1 MRFALSTEQL
11 DFAGELRKILE
22 AGQVP
27 AAVRAWAAGDPATG
41 RALLRQVADMGA
53 FGLIVDEKYDGADAT
68 PVDLVVALIELGRGA
83 VLGPVIET
91 AAVIPALLQRLPDS
105 SAAQRWL
112 PALASGDALGT
123 ITFELQRAVAL
134 DADIAEPVLMTV
146 DGRLMLGH
154 RSTDPGADGS
164 PQLEDSGAAA
174 GASESTRDRNPR
186 AATVGSAAGQTHV
199 RAAPKTEA
207 ATSGAGTSGTGT
219 SGAVTSIDPA
229 RILVRVIADELVADG
244 PGVGAAIDYAFDVG
258 VLACAAQLL
267 GAGRAILEQTTGYAK
282 QRKQFGRAIGEF
294 QAVKQQLADVLIALD
309 LAEPLLYRAALTL
322 ESSDRARDVSAAV
335 VACGDA
341 AHRAARAGL
350 QVHGAIGYTA
360 EFDLSL
366 WLTKVAALR
375 TAWGTADFHR
385 GRIASALRF
394 ATPVASTN

>member
-11 DFAGELRKILE
+11 DFATELRKILE

-27 AAVRAWAAGDPATG
+27 AAVRAWADGDATKG
-41 RALLRQVADMGA
+41 RALLRQVADMGV

-83 VLGPVIET
+83 VPGPVIEST
-91 AAVIPALLQRLPDS
+91 AVIPALLQRFPED
-105 SAAQRWL
+105 APAQRWL
-112 PALASGDALGT
+112 SALASGDALGT
-123 ITFELQRAVAL
+123 VTFEPQRGIAL
-134 DADIAEPVLMTV
+134 DADIAEPVLVAT
-146 DGRLMLGH
+146 DGRLTLGLP
-154 RSTDPGADGS
+154 SSSGGGATTE
-164 PQLEDSGAAA
+164 P
-174 GASESTRDRNPR
+174 
-186 AATVGSAAGQTHV
+186 VGSIDAA
-199 RAAPKTEA
+199 RKLFR
-207 ATSGAGTSGTGT
+207 
-219 SGAVTSIDPA
+219 VT
-229 RILVRVIADELVADG
+229 ADELIAEG
-244 PGVGAAIDYAFDVG
+244 PEVEAAIDYAFDIG

-267 GAGRAILEQTTGYAK
+267 GAGRSILEQTTSYAK

-322 ESSDRARDVSAAV
+322 DSSDRARDVSAALV
-335 VACGDA
+335 TCGDA

-385 GRIASALRF
+385 ARIAAALRAAEPAAAAVGG
-394 ATPVASTN
+394 ATQVIE

>member
-11 DFAGELRKILE
+11 DFAAELRKILD

-27 AAVRAWAAGDPATG
+27 AAVRAWADGDTTKG
-41 RALLRQVADMGA
+41 RALLRQVADMGV

-83 VLGPVIET
+83 APGPVIES
-91 AAVIPALLQRLPDS
+91 AAVIPALLQRLPDD
-105 SAAQRWL
+105 APAQRWL

-123 ITFELQRAVAL
+123 ITFEPQRGITL
-134 DADIAEPVLMTV
+134 DADIAAPVLVAT
-146 DGRLMLGH
+146 DGRLTLGLPSPAEVAQTGS
-154 RSTDPGADGS
+154 RAD
-164 PQLEDSGAAA
+164 AA
-174 GASESTRDRNPR
+174 S
-186 AATVGSAAGQTHV
+186 
-199 RAAPKTEA
+199 
-207 ATSGAGTSGTGT
+207 
-219 SGAVTSIDPA
+219 VTSIDAA
-229 RILVRVIADELVADG
+229 RKLSRVTADELIADG
-244 PGVGAAIDYAFDVG
+244 PEVEAAIDYAFDIG

-267 GAGRAILEQTTGYAK
+267 GAGRSILEQTTSYAK

-322 ESSDRARDVSAAV
+322 DSADRARDVSAALV
-335 VACGDA
+335 TCGDA

-385 GRIASALRF
+385 ARIAAALRD
-394 ATPVASTN
+394 AAAV

>member
-11 DFAGELRKILE
+11 DFATELRKILD

-27 AAVRAWAAGDPATG
+27 AAVRAWADGDTTKG
-41 RALLRQVADMGA
+41 RALLRQIADMGV

-83 VLGPVIET
+83 APGPVIES
-91 AAVIPALLQRLPDS
+91 AAVIPALLQRLPDD
-105 SAAQRWL
+105 APAQRWL
-112 PALASGDALGT
+112 PALASGGALGT
-123 ITFELQRAVAL
+123 ITFEPQRGIAL
-134 DADIAEPVLMTV
+134 DADSAEPVLV
-146 DGRLMLGH
+146 AADGRLTL
-154 RSTDPGADGS
+154 
-164 PQLEDSGAAA
+164 
-174 GASESTRDRNPR
+174 GAS
-186 AATVGSAAGQTHV
+186 G
-199 RAAPKTEA
+199 
-207 ATSGAGTSGTGT
+207 

-229 RILVRVIADELVADG
+229 RKLFPVTADELIADG
-244 PGVGAAIDYAFDVG
+244 PEVETAIDYAFDVG

-267 GAGRAILEQTTGYAK
+267 GAGRSILEQTTSYAK

-322 ESSDRARDVSAAV
+322 ESNDRARDVSAALV
-335 VACGDA
+335 TCGDA

-385 GRIASALRF
+385 ARIAAALRD
-394 ATPVASTN
+394 AAAV

>member
-11 DFAGELRKILE
+11 DFAAELRKILD

-27 AAVRAWAAGDPATG
+27 AAVRAWADGDTAKG
-41 RALLRQVADMGA
+41 QALLRQVADMGV

-83 VLGPVIET
+83 VPGPVIES
-91 AAVIPALLQRLPDS
+91 AAVIPALLQRLPE
-105 SAAQRWL
+105 AAQRWL
-112 PALASGDALGT
+112 PAIASGEALGT
-123 ITFELQRAVAL
+123 ITFDTQRGIAL
-134 DADIAEPVLMTV
+134 DADIATPVLV
-146 DGRLMLGH
+146 ADVGRLAIG
-154 RSTDPGADGS
+154 
-164 PQLEDSGAAA
+164 GAA
-174 GASESTRDRNPR
+174 
-186 AATVGSAAGQTHV
+186 
-199 RAAPKTEA
+199 
-207 ATSGAGTSGTGT
+207 TGLV
-219 SGAVTSIDPA
+219 SSIDPA
-229 RILVRVIADELVADG
+229 RRLFRVTADELVADG
-244 PGVGAAIDYAFDVG
+244 PEVEAAIDYAFDTG

-267 GAGRAILEQTTGYAK
+267 GAGRSILEQTTTYAK

-294 QAVKQQLADVLIALD
+294 QAVKQQLADVRIGLD

-322 ESSDRARDVSAAV
+322 DSTDRSRDVSAAL

-366 WLTKVAALR
+366 WLTRVAALR

-385 GRIASALRF
+385 GRIATALREH
-394 ATPVASTN
+394 APANAAHQRPA

>member
-11 DFAGELRKILE
+11 DFATELRKILD

-27 AAVRAWAAGDPATG
+27 AAVRAWADGDTTKG
-41 RALLRQVADMGA
+41 RALLRQVADMGV

-83 VLGPVIET
+83 APGPVIES
-91 AAVIPALLQRLPDS
+91 AAVIPALLQRLPDD
-105 SAAQRWL
+105 APAQRWL
-112 PALASGDALGT
+112 PALASGGALGT
-123 ITFELQRAVAL
+123 ITFEPQRGIAL
-134 DADIAEPVLMTV
+134 DADSAEPVLV
-146 DGRLMLGH
+146 AADGRLTL
-154 RSTDPGADGS
+154 
-164 PQLEDSGAAA
+164 
-174 GASESTRDRNPR
+174 GAS
-186 AATVGSAAGQTHV
+186 G
-199 RAAPKTEA
+199 
-207 ATSGAGTSGTGT
+207 

-229 RILVRVIADELVADG
+229 RKLFPVTAGELVADG
-244 PGVGAAIDYAFDVG
+244 PEVEAAIDYAFDVG

-267 GAGRAILEQTTGYAK
+267 GAGRSILEQTTSYAK

-322 ESSDRARDVSAAV
+322 ESNDRARDVSAALV
-335 VACGDA
+335 TCGDA

-385 GRIASALRF
+385 ARIAAALRD
-394 ATPVASTN
+394 AAAV

>member
-11 DFAGELRKILE
+11 DFAAELRKILD

-27 AAVRAWAAGDPATG
+27 TAVRAWADGDTTKG
-41 RALLRQVADMGA
+41 RALLRQVADMGV

-68 PVDLVVALIELGRGA
+68 TVDLVVALIELGRGA
-83 VLGPVIET
+83 APGPVAES
-91 AAVIPALLQRLPDS
+91 AAVIPALLQRLPDDA
-105 SAAQRWL
+105 SARRWL
-112 PALASGDALGT
+112 SALASGESLGT
-123 ITFELQRAVAL
+123 ITFETQRGIAL
-134 DADIAEPVLMTV
+134 DADIAEPVLV
-146 DGRLMLGH
+146 AADGRLTLGVPA
-154 RSTDPGADGS
+154 TDS
-164 PQLEDSGAAA
+164 
-174 GASESTRDRNPR
+174 
-186 AATVGSAAGQTHV
+186 
-199 RAAPKTEA
+199 
-207 ATSGAGTSGTGT
+207 
-219 SGAVTSIDPA
+219 VTSIDPA
-229 RILVRVIADELVADG
+229 RKLFRVTAGELIAEG
-244 PGVGAAIDYAFDVG
+244 PEIEAAIDYAFDAG

-267 GAGRAILEQTTGYAK
+267 GAGRSILEQTTSYAK

-322 ESSDRARDVSAAV
+322 DSADRARDVSAALV
-335 VACGDA
+335 TCGDA

-385 GRIASALRF
+385 ARIAAALRD
-394 ATPVASTN
+394 AAAV